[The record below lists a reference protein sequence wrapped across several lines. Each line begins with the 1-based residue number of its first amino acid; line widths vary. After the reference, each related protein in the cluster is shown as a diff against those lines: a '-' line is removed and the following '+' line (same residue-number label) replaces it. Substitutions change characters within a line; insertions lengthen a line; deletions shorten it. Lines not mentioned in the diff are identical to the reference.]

1 MDLIP
6 ITPRDKSDFTG
17 LDGQYLET
25 VRWPGFGDLLDLDP
39 AVPVSQQGRTVGVKV
54 SGPVYAGPERPTNGL
69 SPDHL
74 DELSAYQHR
83 YFAVDFRPGQDSG
96 DPDQP
101 ASHQVADL
109 PDAHTWSSELVDAE
123 GNLTGYHTVMLDID
137 FPVRVIPSSSPGH
150 YHLYIDRVVEHD
162 KYFALLE
169 ALVGAEIL
177 EPGYV
182 EASRARGATHLR
194 LPWVKKG
201 QEFFSEDEDEVAQ
214 RSGVNHA
221 IPESLA
227 IGLEQSK
234 AGQTASL
241 GDFAQYREFLDEVVD
256 PQIKAVAES
265 IHAPDVTLEEAE
277 QIIEDMVE
285 GNAAKHPIGGGAASV
300 PRRDIVEE
308 LKIRNDAIR
317 QMAELYDAN
326 VAASITWDVEKY
338 EVQYVDGK
346 GVLRPRR
353 KAASQDPEA

>member
-6 ITPRDKSDFTG
+6 IAAGDNSYTG

-25 VRWPGFGDLLDLDP
+25 VRWPGFGV
-39 AVPVSQQGRTVGVKV
+39 AGFSGSEGKTVGVKARGDLNV
-54 SGPVYAGPERPTNGL
+54 PDSGVEA
-69 SPDHL
+69 L
-74 DELSAYQHR
+74 DTLSAYQHR

-101 ASHQVADL
+101 ASHQVAEL
-109 PDAHTWSSELVDAE
+109 PDAHTWSSELVDE
-123 GNLTGYHTVMLDID
+123 NGELTGFHTVMLDID
-137 FPVRVIPSSSPGH
+137 FPVRVVPSSSPGH
-150 YHLYIDRVVEHD
+150 YHLYIDHAVEHD

-169 ALVGAEIL
+169 ALVGAGIL

-194 LPWVKKG
+194 LPWVKKNWDH
-201 QEFFSEDEDEVAQ
+201 EPNEDHLEDDPAN
-214 RSGVNHA
+214 RCGVNHA

-234 AGQTASL
+234 AGETASL
-241 GDFAQYREFLDEVVD
+241 GSFAQYIQKVVNE
-256 PQIKAVAES
+256 PT
-265 IHAPDVTLEEAE
+265 VTLEEAE

-285 GNAAKHPIGGGAASV
+285 GNAAKHPVGGGAASV
-300 PRRDIVEE
+300 PREQVVEG
-308 LKIRNDAIR
+308 LRIRNDAI
-317 QMAELYDAN
+317 QQLAELYDASGP
-326 VAASITWDVEKY
+326 ASISWDVEKY